1 MSWSDASQDA
11 PGTPPADQLV
21 AEAGGH
27 PARLA
32 GAAAEYVRAANHA
45 TINAQRVPNP
55 GLLAGTDTYDAIG
68 ELYLLTS
75 RLPQLCR
82 QLAAVLHAAAGH
94 DTLSGPP
101 GAPELAAAQL
111 HQAAETTTAASKRLD
126 AATQTLGP
134 VGGWL
139 SPDAAAL
146 ADREAGG

>member
-1 MSWSDASQDA
+1 MTWSKAPQDV
-11 PGTPPADQLV
+11 PGPAADRLV
-21 AEAGGH
+21 PEAAGH

-45 TINAQRVPNP
+45 TVNAQHTPSP
-55 GLLAGTDTYDAIG
+55 GLLSGSDAYDAVA

-94 DTLSGPP
+94 GTLTGPH
-101 GAPELAAAQL
+101 GAPELAATQL
-111 HQAAETTTAASKRLD
+111 RQAAATLTAAYQELD
-126 AATQTLGP
+126 AATQALGR

-139 SPDAAAL
+139 SPDAEAL
-146 ADREAGG
+146 ADQEDRG